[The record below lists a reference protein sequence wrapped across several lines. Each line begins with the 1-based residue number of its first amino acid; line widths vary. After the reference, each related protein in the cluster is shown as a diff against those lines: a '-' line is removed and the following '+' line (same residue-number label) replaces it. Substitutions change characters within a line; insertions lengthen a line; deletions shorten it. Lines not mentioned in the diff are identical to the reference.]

1 MAFAASAPIRYLKPS
16 EGSPRK
22 SGHQD
27 ERVRRHIGR
36 LAGPLLDR
44 LAHRLAPRVAA
55 LQATVPTSAPSP
67 LPRDAGLDLALAWG
81 LKLYGSRIAR
91 ELYDARIQPLLDA
104 DPGEPRPVP
113 LSSKLCEEADIES
126 TWFVHW
132 CRALKMAPI
141 YHRKVWEDCFA
152 LQAISEAGLMRPG
165 VRALAFGAGEEPL
178 ASLLAARGV
187 DVLATDLAAD
197 ASEAAGWIQ
206 TGQHATLERL
216 FKPQL
221 VDRATF
227 DRHVRF
233 RAVNMNDVPADLEG
247 KFDLCWSLC
256 SLEHVGSTELACR
269 FVERSIDCLRPG
281 GLAIHTTEFNLSSET
296 DTVSEGW
303 CVIFTRPQ
311 IEALCNRLRGAGH
324 SVGPVCYETGS
335 QPLDQFVDLPPFPH
349 PSLEWRSPNAL
360 QLPAAP
366 HLRLALLGHVSTS
379 IALIVRRA
387 A

>member
-1 MAFAASAPIRYLKPS
+1 
-16 EGSPRK
+16 
-22 SGHQD
+22 
-27 ERVRRHIGR
+27 VRRHIGR
-36 LAGPLLDR
+36 LAGPILDR

-55 LQATVPTSAPSP
+55 LQERVPTVALLPPAP
-67 LPRDAGLDLALAWG
+67 DAGLDVAVAWG
-81 LKLYGSRIAR
+81 LKLYGSRVAR
-91 ELYDARIQPLLDA
+91 ELYGARIQPLLDA
-104 DPGEPRPVP
+104 DPTEPRPVP

-126 TWFVHW
+126 AWFVHW

-165 VRALAFGAGEEPL
+165 VQALVFGAGEEAL

-187 DVLATDLAAD
+187 DVLATDLPPD
-197 ASEAAGWIQ
+197 APEAAGWIE
-206 TGQHATLERL
+206 TGQHASLDRL

-221 VDRATF
+221 VDRETF

-233 RAVNMNDVPADLEG
+233 RPVNMNDVPADLEG
-247 KFDLCWSLC
+247 RFDLCWSLC

-269 FVERSIDCLRPG
+269 FVERSLDCLRPG

-296 DTVSEGW
+296 DTVREGW
-303 CVIFTRPQ
+303 CVLFTRPQ
-311 IEALCNRLRGAGH
+311 IEALCDRLRAAGH
-324 SVGPVCYETGS
+324 VVGPVCYDTGS
-335 QPLDQFVDLPPFPH
+335 EPLDQFVDLPPFPH

-360 QLPAAP
+360 HLPPAP

-379 IALIVRRA
+379 IALIVRRGA
-387 A
+387 